1 MNLILEKSRLVLK
14 TADAS
19 TALGMSQGHLKRQM
33 DFKGGPL
40 IAGEDYFL
48 GAHKTSLIRWDVE
61 SCREKFHRLG
71 MLSRQE
77 QA

>member
-1 MNLILEKSRLVLK
+1 MKLLVEKSRLVLK

-19 TALGMSQGHLKRQM
+19 IALDMSQGHLKRQM
-33 DFKGGPL
+33 DVKGGPL

-48 GAHKTSLIRWDVE
+48 GAHKTSPIRWDVE

>member
-1 MNLILEKSRLVLK
+1 MSLILEQSWPVLK

-19 TALGMSQGHLKRQM
+19 IALGMSQGHLKRQM
-33 DFKGGPL
+33 DVKGGPL

-48 GAHKTSLIRWDVE
+48 GAHKTSPIRWDVE